1 LTPFATLKINVWSL
15 IPRFV
20 TTTNIKISKTL
31 NLIRA
36 LSRAEHGFGFTSPFG
51 EQFVGFLCRPCQL
64 SPLTVPRD
72 THMTFSCLA
81 VGAGAIR
88 HTCLNLSFRQPAI
101 RRLPQRTTGRTV
113 PTSLTLHYL
122 FDYSVIPVR
131 VSCFGTSNAT
141 CAYPSAA
148 RARDPLIFLRL
159 RWINMRV

>member
-1 LTPFATLKINVWSL
+1 MPFATLKMNVWSL
-15 IPRFV
+15 IPKFV
-20 TTTNIKISKTL
+20 TTINIKISKTL

-36 LSRAEHGFGFTSPFG
+36 LSRAKHGFTAHSTINSL
-51 EQFVGFLCRPCQL
+51 FLCRPCQL

-72 THMTFSCLA
+72 THMTFSCVA
-81 VGAGAIR
+81 VGTGAIR